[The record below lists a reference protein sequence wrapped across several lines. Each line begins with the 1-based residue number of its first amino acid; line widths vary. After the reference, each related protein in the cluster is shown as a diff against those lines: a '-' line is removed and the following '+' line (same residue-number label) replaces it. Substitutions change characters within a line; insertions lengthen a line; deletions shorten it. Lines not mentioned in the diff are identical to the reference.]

1 MVLVKSLA
9 NLKWLTLCCLAVL
22 HFGCAYTKSLDTEVI
37 SPAKMAAIIADLKII
52 DAAKQS
58 GIFPSS
64 LQDTVDIAP
73 NDSTRL
79 NKILSRKKLRNK
91 KLLQTETIQKVEST
105 KDTNASEIALAYKD
119 SILNYVPE
127 PEDPTKLETP
137 KIFIP
142 HLGAEYDMVFKKH
155 GVTRTQFE
163 EALSTYGKEPK
174 VFFAICEEAL
184 NILNLQHALLEQ
196 SMQSEKTQ

>member
-9 NLKWLTLCCLAVL
+9 NLKWLILCCLAVL
-22 HFGCAYTKSLDTEVI
+22 YFGCDSSKSLDKEII
-37 SPAKMAAIIADLKII
+37 SQAKMAAIIADLKII

-64 LQDTVDIAP
+64 LQDTVDLAEI
-73 NDSTRL
+73 DSARL
-79 NKILSRKKLRNK
+79 NKILLRKNLRNK
-91 KLLQTETIQKVEST
+91 KLLKAETVQKVEST
-105 KDTNASEIALAYKD
+105 EDSNTSEIALAYKD

-142 HLGAEYDMVFKKH
+142 HLGAEYDLVFKKH
-155 GVTRTQFE
+155 GVTRAQFE

-174 VFFAICEEAL
+174 VFFTICEEAL

-196 SMQSEKTQ
+196 SMPSENTQ